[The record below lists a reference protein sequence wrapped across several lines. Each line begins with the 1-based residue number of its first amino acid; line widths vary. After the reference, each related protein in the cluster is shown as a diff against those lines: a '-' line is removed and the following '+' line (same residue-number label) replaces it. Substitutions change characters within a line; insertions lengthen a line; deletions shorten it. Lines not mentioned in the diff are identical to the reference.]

1 MKNILDGIKSRLDI
15 AEEKISEL
23 QDKAINIIQNETKI
37 KKKKQSRGKK
47 GIAYQ

>member
-37 KKKKQSRGKK
+37 KKKNSLGEKK
-47 GIAYQ
+47 E